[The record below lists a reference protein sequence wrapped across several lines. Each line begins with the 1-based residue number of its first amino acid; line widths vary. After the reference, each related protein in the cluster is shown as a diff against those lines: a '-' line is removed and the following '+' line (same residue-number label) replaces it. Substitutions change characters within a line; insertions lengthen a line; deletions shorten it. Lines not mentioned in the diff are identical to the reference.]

1 MGEENITFAELSD
14 VISKEFKMLE
24 EKIDSIEIEC
34 YHKELQEFAQE
45 LYTCDSLDNHDR
57 SCGSAPIIGCTKQPS
72 STFAYPTGVGPDT
85 QGSSH

>member
-34 YHKELQEFAQE
+34 YHKELQEYAQE
-45 LYTCDSLDNHDR
+45 LITCDSLDNHDR
-57 SCGSAPIIGCTKQPS
+57 PCGSAPIIGAPNNR
-72 STFAYPTGVGPDT
+72 APLLHEPMV
-85 QGSSH
+85 

>member
-14 VISKEFKMLE
+14 VISKEFEMLE

-45 LYTCDSLDNHDR
+45 LITCDSLDNHDR
-57 SCGSAPIIGCTKQPS
+57 SGCTKQPS